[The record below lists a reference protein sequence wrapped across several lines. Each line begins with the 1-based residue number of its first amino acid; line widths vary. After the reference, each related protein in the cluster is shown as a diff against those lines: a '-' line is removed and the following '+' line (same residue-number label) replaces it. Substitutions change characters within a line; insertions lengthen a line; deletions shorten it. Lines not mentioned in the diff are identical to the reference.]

1 MRAMFGLVLVA
12 GVGLAGAAVYMAKGY
27 ISKTESALQKE
38 LAIKAQ
44 TGGLVEVYVVTK
56 TVDYGDPITKEDVQ
70 KSYLP
75 KNTLPEATFGD
86 IALLFPEDNSEPRYV
101 LRPMEKFEPI
111 LAIKVTEPGEQAGL
125 TGALEKGMRAFA
137 IKVEAADFLQPGDR
151 VDIYWTGATESSTG
165 EITRLI
171 ESTMKIIAVDR
182 NGKSQ
187 SSDGSIQNRTM
198 TVAATSLP
206 ALPGKGPCTRKSCA
220 TKGQV
225 PVGTTSVT
233 QWATL
238 IAAKKTAV
246 GKRVTGKCKISK
258 AKKPK
263 GKAKGKGKKAGY
275 TCKLRLSKGTWT
287 ITTQAKAGSVVV
299 AQTVVTRKV
308 K

>member
-27 ISKTESALQKE
+27 ISKTETGLQKE

-44 TGGLVEVYVVTK
+44 TGGLVEVYVVK
-56 TVDYGDPITKEDVQ
+56 KSVDYGDPLTKDDVQ
-70 KSYLP
+70 RSYLP

-198 TVAATSLP
+198 TVAATPEQVARLAQAQATGRLVMSLVGVGDDTET
-206 ALPGKGPCTRKSCA
+206 GKIEVDTGSMLGITEAAAPVAVEAEKVCTIRTRKGADVVEIPIPCTN
-220 TKGQV
+220 
-225 PVGTTSVT
+225 
-233 QWATL
+233 
-238 IAAKKTAV
+238 
-246 GKRVTGKCKISK
+246 
-258 AKKPK
+258 
-263 GKAKGKGKKAGY
+263 
-275 TCKLRLSKGTWT
+275 
-287 ITTQAKAGSVVV
+287 
-299 AQTVVTRKV
+299 
-308 K
+308 

>member
-27 ISKTESALQKE
+27 ISKTETALQKE

-44 TGGLVEVYVVTK
+44 TGGLVEVYVVK
-56 TVDYGDPITKEDVQ
+56 KSVDYGDPLTKDDVQ

-86 IALLFPEDNSEPRYV
+86 IALLFPEDSTEPRYV

-111 LAIKVTEPGEQAGL
+111 LAVKVTEPGEQAGL

-198 TVAATSLP
+198 TVAATPEQVARLAQAQATGRLVMSLVGVGDDTET
-206 ALPGKGPCTRKSCA
+206 GKIEVDTGSMLGITEAAAPVAIEAEKVCTIRTRKGADVVEIPIPCTN
-220 TKGQV
+220 
-225 PVGTTSVT
+225 
-233 QWATL
+233 
-238 IAAKKTAV
+238 
-246 GKRVTGKCKISK
+246 
-258 AKKPK
+258 
-263 GKAKGKGKKAGY
+263 
-275 TCKLRLSKGTWT
+275 
-287 ITTQAKAGSVVV
+287 
-299 AQTVVTRKV
+299 
-308 K
+308 

>member
-1 MRAMFGLVLVA
+1 MRVMFGMVLVA
-12 GVGLAGAAVYMAKGY
+12 GVGLAGAAVYMAKAY
-27 ISKTESALQKE
+27 ISKTESALQDE

-56 TVDYGDPITKEDVQ
+56 AVDYGAPITKDDVQ

-86 IALLFPEDNSEPRYV
+86 IALLFPEDSSKPRYV

-111 LAIKVTEPGEQAGL
+111 LAVKVTEPGEQAGL

-182 NGKSQ
+182 NGKSE

-198 TVAATSLP
+198 TVAASPEQVARLAQAQATGRLVMSLVGVGDDTET
-206 ALPGKGPCTRKSCA
+206 GKIEVDTRSMLGVAEATAPVEVKAEKVCTIRTRKGADVVEIPIPCTN
-220 TKGQV
+220 
-225 PVGTTSVT
+225 
-233 QWATL
+233 
-238 IAAKKTAV
+238 
-246 GKRVTGKCKISK
+246 
-258 AKKPK
+258 
-263 GKAKGKGKKAGY
+263 
-275 TCKLRLSKGTWT
+275 
-287 ITTQAKAGSVVV
+287 
-299 AQTVVTRKV
+299 
-308 K
+308 

>member
-27 ISKTESALQKE
+27 ISKTETALQKE

-44 TGGLVEVYVVTK
+44 TGGLVEVYVVK
-56 TVDYGDPITKEDVQ
+56 KSVDYGDPLTKDDVQ
-70 KSYLP
+70 RSYLP

-86 IALLFPEDNSEPRYV
+86 IAMLFPEDNSEPRYV

-198 TVAATSLP
+198 TVAATPEQVARLAQAQATGRLVMSLVGVGDDTET
-206 ALPGKGPCTRKSCA
+206 GKIEVDTGSMLGITEAAAPVAVEAEKVCTIRTRKGA
-220 TKGQV
+220 D
-225 PVGTTSVT
+225 
-233 QWATL
+233 
-238 IAAKKTAV
+238 
-246 GKRVTGKCKISK
+246 
-258 AKKPK
+258 
-263 GKAKGKGKKAGY
+263 
-275 TCKLRLSKGTWT
+275 
-287 ITTQAKAGSVVV
+287 VVEIPILC
-299 AQTVVTRKV
+299 TN
-308 K
+308 

>member
-27 ISKTESALQKE
+27 ISKTETALQKE

-44 TGGLVEVYVVTK
+44 TGGLVEVYVVK
-56 TVDYGDPITKEDVQ
+56 KSVDYGDPLTKDDVQ

-86 IALLFPEDNSEPRYV
+86 IAMLFPEDNSEPRYV

-111 LAIKVTEPGEQAGL
+111 LAVKVTEPGEQAGL

-187 SSDGSIQNRTM
+187 SSDGSIKNRTM
-198 TVAATSLP
+198 TVAATPEQVARLAQAQATGRLVMSLVGVGDDTET
-206 ALPGKGPCTRKSCA
+206 GKIEVDTGSMLGITEAAAPVAIEAEKVCTIRTRKGADVVEIPIPCTN
-220 TKGQV
+220 
-225 PVGTTSVT
+225 
-233 QWATL
+233 
-238 IAAKKTAV
+238 
-246 GKRVTGKCKISK
+246 
-258 AKKPK
+258 
-263 GKAKGKGKKAGY
+263 
-275 TCKLRLSKGTWT
+275 
-287 ITTQAKAGSVVV
+287 
-299 AQTVVTRKV
+299 
-308 K
+308 

>member
-27 ISKTESALQKE
+27 ISKTETALQKE

-44 TGGLVEVYVVTK
+44 TGGLVEVYVVK
-56 TVDYGDPITKEDVQ
+56 KSVDYGDPLTKDDVQ

-111 LAIKVTEPGEQAGL
+111 LAVKVTEPGEQAGL

-198 TVAATSLP
+198 TVAATPEQVARLAQAQATGRLMMSLVGVGDDTET
-206 ALPGKGPCTRKSCA
+206 GKIEVDTGSMLGITEAAAPVAIEAEKVCTIRTRKSA
-220 TKGQV
+220 D
-225 PVGTTSVT
+225 
-233 QWATL
+233 
-238 IAAKKTAV
+238 
-246 GKRVTGKCKISK
+246 
-258 AKKPK
+258 
-263 GKAKGKGKKAGY
+263 
-275 TCKLRLSKGTWT
+275 
-287 ITTQAKAGSVVV
+287 VVEIPIPC
-299 AQTVVTRKV
+299 TN
-308 K
+308 

>member
-27 ISKTESALQKE
+27 ISKTETALQKE

-44 TGGLVEVYVVTK
+44 TGGLVEVYVVKK
-56 TVDYGDPITKEDVQ
+56 TVDYGDPLTKDDVQ

-86 IALLFPEDNSEPRYV
+86 IAMLFPEDNSEPRYV
-101 LRPMEKFEPI
+101 LRPMEQFEPI
-111 LAIKVTEPGEQAGL
+111 LAVKVTEPGEQAGL

-198 TVAATSLP
+198 TVAATPEQVARLAQAQATGRLVMSLVGVGDDTET
-206 ALPGKGPCTRKSCA
+206 GKIEVDTGSMLGITEAAAPVAVEAEKVCTIRTRKGADVVEIPIPCTN
-220 TKGQV
+220 
-225 PVGTTSVT
+225 
-233 QWATL
+233 
-238 IAAKKTAV
+238 
-246 GKRVTGKCKISK
+246 
-258 AKKPK
+258 
-263 GKAKGKGKKAGY
+263 
-275 TCKLRLSKGTWT
+275 
-287 ITTQAKAGSVVV
+287 
-299 AQTVVTRKV
+299 
-308 K
+308 

>member
-27 ISKTESALQKE
+27 ISKTETALQKE

-44 TGGLVEVYVVTK
+44 TGGLVEVYVVK
-56 TVDYGDPITKEDVQ
+56 KSVDYGDPLTKDDVQ

-86 IALLFPEDNSEPRYV
+86 IALLFPEDTSEPRYV

-111 LAIKVTEPGEQAGL
+111 LAVKVTEPGEQAGL
-125 TGALEKGMRAFA
+125 TGELEKGMRAFA

-151 VDIYWTGATESSTG
+151 VDIYWTGAVENSTG

-182 NGKSQ
+182 NGKSE

-198 TVAATSLP
+198 TVAATPEQVARLAQAQATGRLVMSLVGVGDDTET
-206 ALPGKGPCTRKSCA
+206 GKIEVDTGSMLGITEAAAPVEAAAEKVCTIRTRKGADVVEIPIPCTN
-220 TKGQV
+220 
-225 PVGTTSVT
+225 
-233 QWATL
+233 
-238 IAAKKTAV
+238 
-246 GKRVTGKCKISK
+246 
-258 AKKPK
+258 
-263 GKAKGKGKKAGY
+263 
-275 TCKLRLSKGTWT
+275 
-287 ITTQAKAGSVVV
+287 
-299 AQTVVTRKV
+299 
-308 K
+308 

>member
-27 ISKTESALQKE
+27 ISKTETALQKE

-44 TGGLVEVYVVTK
+44 TGGLVEVYVVK
-56 TVDYGDPITKEDVQ
+56 KSVDYGDPLTKDDVQ

-86 IALLFPEDNSEPRYV
+86 IAMLFPEDNSEPRYV
-101 LRPMEKFEPI
+101 LRPMEQFEPI
-111 LAIKVTEPGEQAGL
+111 LAVKVTEPGEQAGL

-198 TVAATSLP
+198 TVAATPEQVARLAQAQATGRLVMSLVGVGDDTET
-206 ALPGKGPCTRKSCA
+206 GKIEVDTGSMLGITEAAAPVAVEAEKVCTIRTRKGA
-220 TKGQV
+220 D
-225 PVGTTSVT
+225 
-233 QWATL
+233 
-238 IAAKKTAV
+238 
-246 GKRVTGKCKISK
+246 
-258 AKKPK
+258 
-263 GKAKGKGKKAGY
+263 
-275 TCKLRLSKGTWT
+275 
-287 ITTQAKAGSVVV
+287 VVEIPILC
-299 AQTVVTRKV
+299 TN
-308 K
+308 

>member
-27 ISKTESALQKE
+27 ISKTETALQKE

-44 TGGLVEVYVVTK
+44 TGGLVEVYVVK
-56 TVDYGDPITKEDVQ
+56 KSVDYGDPLTKDDVQ

-111 LAIKVTEPGEQAGL
+111 LAVKVTEPGEQAGL

-198 TVAATSLP
+198 TVAATPEQVARLAQGQATGRLVMSLVGVGDDTET
-206 ALPGKGPCTRKSCA
+206 GKIEVDTGSMLGITEAAAPVAVEAEKVCTIRTRKGADVVEIPIPCTN
-220 TKGQV
+220 
-225 PVGTTSVT
+225 
-233 QWATL
+233 
-238 IAAKKTAV
+238 
-246 GKRVTGKCKISK
+246 
-258 AKKPK
+258 
-263 GKAKGKGKKAGY
+263 
-275 TCKLRLSKGTWT
+275 
-287 ITTQAKAGSVVV
+287 
-299 AQTVVTRKV
+299 
-308 K
+308 

>member
-1 MRAMFGLVLVA
+1 MFGLVLVA

-27 ISKTESALQKE
+27 ISKTETALQKE

-44 TGGLVEVYVVTK
+44 TGGLVEVYVVK
-56 TVDYGDPITKEDVQ
+56 KSVDYGAPLTKDDVQ

-86 IALLFPEDNSEPRYV
+86 IAMLFPEDNSEPRYV

-111 LAIKVTEPGEQAGL
+111 LAVKVTEPGEQAGL

-198 TVAATSLP
+198 TVAATPEQVARLAQAQATGRLVMSLVGVGDDTET
-206 ALPGKGPCTRKSCA
+206 GKIEVDTGSMLGITEAAAPVAVEAEKVCTIRTRKGADVVEIPIPCTN
-220 TKGQV
+220 
-225 PVGTTSVT
+225 
-233 QWATL
+233 
-238 IAAKKTAV
+238 
-246 GKRVTGKCKISK
+246 
-258 AKKPK
+258 
-263 GKAKGKGKKAGY
+263 
-275 TCKLRLSKGTWT
+275 
-287 ITTQAKAGSVVV
+287 
-299 AQTVVTRKV
+299 
-308 K
+308 

>member
-27 ISKTESALQKE
+27 ISKTETALQKE

-44 TGGLVEVYVVTK
+44 TGGLVEVYVVK
-56 TVDYGDPITKEDVQ
+56 KSVDSGDPLTKDDVQ

-86 IALLFPEDNSEPRYV
+86 IAMLFPEDNSEPRYV

-111 LAIKVTEPGEQAGL
+111 LAVKVTEPGEQAGL

-198 TVAATSLP
+198 TVAATPEQVARLAQAQATGRLVMSLVGVGDDTET
-206 ALPGKGPCTRKSCA
+206 GKIEVDTGSMLGITEAAAPVAIEAEKVCTIRTRKGADVVEIPIPCA
-220 TKGQV
+220 N
-225 PVGTTSVT
+225 
-233 QWATL
+233 
-238 IAAKKTAV
+238 
-246 GKRVTGKCKISK
+246 
-258 AKKPK
+258 
-263 GKAKGKGKKAGY
+263 
-275 TCKLRLSKGTWT
+275 
-287 ITTQAKAGSVVV
+287 
-299 AQTVVTRKV
+299 
-308 K
+308 

>member
-27 ISKTESALQKE
+27 ISKTETALQKE

-44 TGGLVEVYVVTK
+44 TGGLVEVYVVK
-56 TVDYGDPITKEDVQ
+56 KSVDYGDPLTKDDVQ

-86 IALLFPEDNSEPRYV
+86 IAMLFPEDNSEPRYV
-101 LRPMEKFEPI
+101 LRPMEQFEPI
-111 LAIKVTEPGEQAGL
+111 LAVKVTEPGEQAGL

-198 TVAATSLP
+198 TVAATPEQVARLAQAQATGRLVMSLVGVGDDTET
-206 ALPGKGPCTRKSCA
+206 GKIEVDTGSMLGITEAAAPVAVEAEKVCTIRTRKGADVVEIPIPCTN
-220 TKGQV
+220 
-225 PVGTTSVT
+225 
-233 QWATL
+233 
-238 IAAKKTAV
+238 
-246 GKRVTGKCKISK
+246 
-258 AKKPK
+258 
-263 GKAKGKGKKAGY
+263 
-275 TCKLRLSKGTWT
+275 
-287 ITTQAKAGSVVV
+287 
-299 AQTVVTRKV
+299 
-308 K
+308 

>member
-27 ISKTESALQKE
+27 ISKTETALQKE

-44 TGGLVEVYVVTK
+44 TGGLVEVYVVK
-56 TVDYGDPITKEDVQ
+56 KSVDYGDPLTKDDVQ

-86 IALLFPEDNSEPRYV
+86 IAMLFPEDNSEPRYV

-111 LAIKVTEPGEQAGL
+111 LAVKVTEPGEQAGL

-198 TVAATSLP
+198 TVAATPEQVARLAQAQATGRLMMSLVGVGDDTET
-206 ALPGKGPCTRKSCA
+206 GKIEVDTGSMLGITEAAAPVAVEAEKVCTIRTRKSA
-220 TKGQV
+220 D
-225 PVGTTSVT
+225 
-233 QWATL
+233 
-238 IAAKKTAV
+238 
-246 GKRVTGKCKISK
+246 
-258 AKKPK
+258 
-263 GKAKGKGKKAGY
+263 
-275 TCKLRLSKGTWT
+275 
-287 ITTQAKAGSVVV
+287 VVEIPIPC
-299 AQTVVTRKV
+299 TN
-308 K
+308 